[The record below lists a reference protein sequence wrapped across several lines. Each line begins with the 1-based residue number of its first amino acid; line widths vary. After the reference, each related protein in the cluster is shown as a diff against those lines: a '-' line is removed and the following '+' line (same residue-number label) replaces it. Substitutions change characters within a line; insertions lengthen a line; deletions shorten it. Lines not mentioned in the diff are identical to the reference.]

1 MTDLDLSLI
10 PQDINT
16 VERLAAYACT
26 LLHVLNPTK
35 AIIENAGE
43 NPEQVAQFFALRADD
58 GSLRHIFRLSLP
70 VDPTIFANSQDPS
83 WTSTLDL
90 SNTDIP
96 AAFLN
101 N

>member
-1 MTDLDLSLI
+1 MTALDLSLI

-16 VERLAAYACT
+16 VERLAAWACT
-26 LLHVLNPTK
+26 LLHVTNPTL
-35 AIIENAGE
+35 AVVENAGE

-58 GSLRHIFRLSLP
+58 GSLRYIYRLSLP
-70 VDPTIFANSQDPS
+70 VDAAVFANSQDPS

-90 SNTDIP
+90 SNVQIP